1 VAEVV
6 VTPVASTKVMES
18 PVAKARVSSS
28 STPTKNIG
36 AFGLTW
42 AGVATDGS
50 GTNMPATFDDLYGEE
65 GGRRGRLAHDVEAI
79 APARR
84 RAPPGP
90 SRRDAAPPGEG
101 IGLEER
107 SVDRR
112 RQTDRWTGQG
122 QNAN

>member
-42 AGVATDGS
+42 AGDATDGS

-65 GGRRGRLAHDVEAI
+65 GGREAR
-79 APARR
+79 PPCSRR
-84 RAPPGP
+84 RGDCAGKEKG
-90 SRRDAAPPGEG
+90 AAG
-101 IGLEER
+101 
-107 SVDRR
+107 
-112 RQTDRWTGQG
+112 
-122 QNAN
+122 A